1 MMGWEAIED
10 DKNKKVLEVNGDE
23 VQEEGMEECAKKE
36 DVCADGKW
44 D

>member
-23 VQEEGMEECAKKE
+23 VSMLFIYIIRHSYRIIRG
-36 DVCADGKW
+36 
-44 D
+44 